1 MLRSLSTVLLT
12 GFVLLASVPSPAWAE
27 KKADFPERSFEAGDV
42 QHGGVIEHVFQVR
55 NDGDEPLLIT
65 EVHPTCGCTILDY
78 TKTPIPPGGTGTI
91 QFKIE
96 TKTLASGKHSKTITV
111 MTDAPNA
118 ERTVLQMKLNVVT
131 ALEFLPRSQVYMY
144 TVKGEAKVEKILL
157 RPHLEGLKVLGVT
170 SSHPNVKAT
179 LEPSKATTR
188 AENEI
193 RAALIERP
201 GDYWLTVELGPGA
214 PVGTFKAEIAVTSS
228 DPAKTAGTALRVV
241 ATVKEPGG
249 VAAQPGNPS

>member
-1 MLRSLSTVLLT
+1 MLRSVSEVLLT
-12 GFVLLASVPSPAWAE
+12 GLVLLAAVPSPARAE
-27 KKADFPERSFEAGDV
+27 KKASFPERSFEAGDV
-42 QHGGVIEHVFQVR
+42 QHGGVIEHVFQVK

-78 TKTPIPPGGTGTI
+78 TKSPIPPGGTGTI

-131 ALEFLPRSQVYMY
+131 ALEFLPRAQLYMY
-144 TVKGEAKVEKILL
+144 TVKGERKVEKVLL
-157 RPHLEGLKVLGVT
+157 RPHVDGLKVLGVS

-179 LEPSKATTR
+179 IEPSQATPR
-188 AENEI
+188 AGTEV

-214 PVGTFKAEIAVTSS
+214 PVGTFNAVIAVTTS
-228 DPAKTAGTALRVV
+228 DPAKTAGTELRVV

-249 VAAQPGNPS
+249 AAKPGNPS

>member
-1 MLRSLSTVLLT
+1 MLRSVSALLLT
-12 GFVLLASVPSPAWAE
+12 SLVMLAAFPSPARAE
-27 KKADFPERSFEAGDV
+27 KKAGFPERSFEAGDV
-42 QHGGVIEHVFQVR
+42 QHGGVIEHEFQVR

-78 TKTPIPPGGTGTI
+78 TKTAIPPGGSGRI

-96 TKTLASGKHSKTITV
+96 TRTLASGKHSKTITV

-144 TVKGEAKVEKILL
+144 TVKGESKSEKVLL
-157 RPHLEGLKVLGVT
+157 RPHVEGLKVLGA
-170 SSHPNVKAT
+170 SSTHPNVKVS
-179 LEPSKATTR
+179 LEPSKATAR
-188 AENEI
+188 ADSEV

-201 GDYWLTVELGPGA
+201 GDYWLTVEIEPGA
-214 PVGTFKAEIAVTSS
+214 PVGTFKAEIAVTTS
-228 DPAKTAGTALRVV
+228 DPARTAGTVLRVV
-241 ATVKEPGG
+241 ATVKEPVG
-249 VAAQPGNPS
+249 AAQPGNPS